1 MLLYDQD
8 YDHDSLPAPNTNTSA
23 FPARVPSP
31 ALSTASSSGKSGR
44 STRSGAPSRPPRS
57 LLRSPVIGAAQSP
70 LATSPAV
77 FSSTSSLASSPYL
90 QSPASFGATASP
102 APPTAAASPTASLL
116 QPGGRRGG
124 DLFSSQSSLGAGVN
138 RQPPVSAPFSSA
150 VSLQASTSHHPI
162 NPDDSYDRLATE
174 VYSDASIPPSSAY
187 EVERY
192 HRTTEPLRLDPS
204 RQSSHTSP
212 NLHDG
217 EGRDG
222 ASSATT
228 IKGNMFP
235 TPRHTQPSS
244 PPPDMSSSSSQR
256 AIGPSTSTIPD
267 FPSKPISAS
276 SSPRLSQEGGP
287 SSMSRKN
294 AAAQSR
300 GRDSPSL
307 MRISN
312 STQRL
317 ISFTAVDM
325 RDLAKGKRTRRD
337 GSQTSQSIGS
347 RTRNSL
353 ASLASVMS
361 STGDSIYE
369 DAIEGEWSSV
379 DDEERSG
386 EEDNSEDQAGDETAQ
401 AIPEDANLGI
411 GQASSSSMPTTAA
424 STDHPASLKL
434 FSPVSSA
441 NFDIASI
448 NPNSLQRRISID
460 SARSM
465 TERRASLHAGYGSSL
480 TSSQSKRVSL
490 TQPGP
495 TVIPLR
501 RYSGAFNPRLST
513 PDFGSSKGSNA
524 SDHDHSNTL
533 EPTLSPRRASFVPK
547 PLVLTPARTLVAPL
561 TTTSSANVARRGSIS
576 PTLGSSTDWR
586 RSTDLYNLNGAVSHS
601 RRSSSDVDGP
611 VLLTSRRQSTIGYVG
626 PQRDSIVSAG
636 GSSQQTHL
644 SRTGSSGGGNGGAYG
659 QKWTERRKR
668 SVSEDTGQTR
678 TSESFGIGERQTN
691 SGESPD
697 SSVSG
702 WSEER
707 ATGPDATPSELAG
720 AKSGSSDRDSPSSTD
735 KEWEHELVR
744 RGTTPLDV
752 VTESPDISMVKNKQ
766 RSRDA
771 QHIIP
776 VMPSI
781 ELSQPSPVR
790 GESGLGITRYLKE
803 NGNEEV
809 NLLSL
814 PNNRDIETESPTPP
828 PTIPLPGL
836 PRSASQIAMEEA
848 VPRPSRKDSHNAGYR
863 GLSIYDENWD
873 GSMVIPSSPSTVGAG
888 TASPANSPLIA
899 LSPQSQ
905 WNGFFTRGREVTTA
919 VGMSPTAAAAVNRA
933 SHHSGHSTIKNSA
946 APEIQQS
953 LTLGA
958 RMRKPISI
966 GSTKPG
972 EQTVAKRLSM
982 SFTRKGK
989 DAVTAASELTKDG
1002 TLAAQDRLARQ
1013 HSANTLKQQSSR
1025 GSFDPSPTPRKSS
1038 DAGLAIWPPPND
1050 GHTRMIH
1057 AGPRM
1062 IHSSDSSEEYSPV
1075 LSDGEIASSRPNNWG
1090 TRASRRPSVSTTT
1103 TYESSNAT
1111 GSSRRRSIM
1120 LEPRDPR
1127 TRNPSGPEDFFE
1139 VLMSSE
1145 PSAPRGSGDSQAGFL
1160 AASARER
1167 RSPGELGGRWSYYSN
1182 GTVGSSGTPG
1192 SSAGHVFPTG
1202 PSSSHTSPVL
1212 QQQPL
1217 PTPVE
1222 AKKKRPISRF
1232 LTGFTRKGSKT
1243 PRSDAQSSG
1252 DSTRA
1257 RSPMSIPPTNG
1268 FSQPPRPSSAV
1279 KKPILIAPR
1288 ASRSARDHSAL
1299 PRIYTE
1305 APPSP
1310 PMRSLPM
1317 PNPDYNPPPIAPSA
1331 LDARRPLST
1340 IDSRPESLAS
1350 GAPTPSLSAQHIPA
1364 FRSVS
1369 PLFKDAEF
1377 ASTASKRN
1385 ELPPLP
1391 RKASDRAAQPYDPEP
1406 YAEEI
1411 RLSPAT
1417 PSAKSSMDD
1426 LRGTPRNFV
1435 LPPGLAPPLPAG
1447 AVAGAASFSGQQGK
1461 GGSSP
1466 GSPPAPLDIE
1476 SSLSISPTSS
1486 RLSPNSTNPS
1496 DPSRSPVMTSLT
1508 VHDNRSR
1515 GSSVGA
1521 SSSYSRTSNA
1531 TTNQARASR
1540 RGQQGINPGRED
1552 HDEYEGY
1559 HEVRQG
1565 PIGVRDVFRTQ
1576 LLER

>member
-1 MLLYDQD
+1 MLLYDED
-8 YDHDSLPAPNTNTSA
+8 YDDDSLPAPNTNTSA

-70 LATSPAV
+70 LATPPAV

-90 QSPASFGATASP
+90 QSPALFGATASP
-102 APPTAAASPTASLL
+102 APSTASPSLL
-116 QPGGRRGG
+116 QPGARGAG
-124 DLFSSQSSLGAGVN
+124 VNSSRAGNLFSSQSSLGAGVN
-138 RQPPVSAPFSSA
+138 RQPPVSAPSSSA
-150 VSLQASTSHHPI
+150 VSLQASTSQHPI
-162 NPDDSYDRLATE
+162 NPENSCDRLATE
-174 VYSDASIPPSSAY
+174 LYSDASIPPSSAY

-212 NLHDG
+212 KIHDD
-217 EGRDG
+217 EGRNE

-228 IKGNMFP
+228 LKGNMFP
-235 TPRHTQPSS
+235 ASRHTQPSS

-256 AIGPSTSTIPD
+256 AIAPSTSTITT
-267 FPSKPISAS
+267 FPSRPISPS
-276 SSPRLSQEGGP
+276 SSLRLSQEGGP
-287 SSMSRKN
+287 SSLSRKN
-294 AAAQSR
+294 STAQSR

-312 STQRL
+312 STQH
-317 ISFTAVDM
+317 M

-347 RTRNSL
+347 RNRNSVI
-353 ASLASVMS
+353 SLASVMS
-361 STGDSIYE
+361 STGNSIYE
-369 DAIEGEWSSV
+369 DAIEGDWTSV
-379 DDEERSG
+379 DDGERSG
-386 EEDNSEDQAGDETAQ
+386 EEDDSEDQAGDETAQ

-411 GQASSSSMPTTAA
+411 GQASSSSMPTAAA
-424 STDHPASLKL
+424 SMDHPATLNQ
-434 FSPVSSA
+434 FSPILSA
-441 NFDIASI
+441 SFDIASI
-448 NPNSLQRRISID
+448 NPDSLQRRISFD

-501 RYSGAFNPRLST
+501 RYSGAFNPRSST

-533 EPTLSPRRASFVPK
+533 EPTLSPRRASFLPK

-576 PTLGSSTDWR
+576 PTLGSSNDWR
-586 RSTDLYNLNGAVSHS
+586 RSTDFYNLNGAVSHS

-611 VLLTSRRQSTIGYVG
+611 VLSTSRRQSTIGYVG

-644 SRTGSSGGGNGGAYG
+644 SQTGSSGGGGGGAYG

-678 TSESFGIGERQTN
+678 TSESFGIEGRQPT

-707 ATGPDATPSELAG
+707 ATGPDATPSGLAE
-720 AKSGSSDRDSPSSTD
+720 AKSGSGDRGSPSLTD

-744 RGTTPLDV
+744 RGTTSLDV
-752 VTESPDISMVKNKQ
+752 VPESADISMVKNKQ

-776 VMPSI
+776 VTPSI
-781 ELSQPSPVR
+781 ELSQASPVR
-790 GESGLGITRYLKE
+790 GESGLGITRYLNE
-803 NGNEEV
+803 NDNEEV

-814 PNNRDIETESPTPP
+814 PNNRDIETEFPTPP

-836 PRSASQIAMEEA
+836 PRSASQIAIEEA
-848 VPRPSRKDSHNAGYR
+848 VPRPPRKDSYNAGYR

-873 GSMVIPSSPSTVGAG
+873 GSIVIPSTPSTIGAG
-888 TASPANSPLIA
+888 TPSPANSPLIA

-905 WNGFFTRGREVTTA
+905 PNGFFSRGREATA
-919 VGMSPTAAAAVNRA
+919 VGMSPTEAAAVNRA

-946 APEIQQS
+946 APGNQQS
-953 LTLGA
+953 LTSGA

-982 SFTRKGK
+982 SFSRKGK

-1013 HSANTLKQQSSR
+1013 HSANILKKQSSR

-1038 DAGLAIWPPPND
+1038 GAGSAIWPPPND
-1050 GHTRMIH
+1050 GYTRTIH

-1062 IHSSDSSEEYSPV
+1062 THSSISSEEDSPV
-1075 LSDGEIASSRPNNWG
+1075 LSGGEMASPQPNNWG
-1090 TRASRRPSVSTTT
+1090 TRERTSRRPSASVSTTT
-1103 TYESSNAT
+1103 TYKSSNAT

-1127 TRNPSGPEDFFE
+1127 TRNLSGPEDFFE

-1145 PSAPRGSGDSQAGFL
+1145 PGAGDSHAGFL

-1167 RSPGELGGRWSYYSN
+1167 QSPGELGSRWSYYSN
-1182 GTVGSSGTPG
+1182 GTAGSSGTPG

-1212 QQQPL
+1212 QQRPL

-1222 AKKKRPISRF
+1222 ANKKRPISRF
-1232 LTGFTRKGSKT
+1232 LTGFTRKGSKA
-1243 PRSDAQSSG
+1243 PRSSAQSSG

-1257 RSPMSIPPTNG
+1257 RGPILIPPTNG
-1268 FSQPPRPSSAV
+1268 FSQPPRPSSAA
-1279 KKPILIAPR
+1279 KKPIFIAPR
-1288 ASRSARDHSAL
+1288 ASTSACDHSPL
-1299 PRIYTE
+1299 PTICTE

-1310 PMRSLPM
+1310 PMRSLPT
-1317 PNPDYNPPPIAPSA
+1317 PNLDYNPPPIAPSA

-1350 GAPTPSLSAQHIPA
+1350 GALTPSPSAQHIPA
-1364 FRSVS
+1364 FLSVS
-1369 PLFKDAEF
+1369 PLFKDVEF
-1377 ASTASKRN
+1377 ASTVSKRN

-1391 RKASDRAAQPYDPEP
+1391 RKASDRAEQPYDPEP

-1435 LPPGLAPPLPAG
+1435 LPPGLAQPLPAG
-1447 AVAGAASFSGQQGK
+1447 AVAAIASFSGRQGK
-1461 GGSSP
+1461 GDSSLR
-1466 GSPPAPLDIE
+1466 SPPAPLDIE

-1486 RLSPNSTNPS
+1486 RFSPNSTSPS
-1496 DPSRSPVMTSLT
+1496 DPSRSPVMNSLT

-1531 TTNQARASR
+1531 TTNKARASR
-1540 RGQQGINPGRED
+1540 RGQQGINQGTED
-1552 HDEYEGY
+1552 QDEYEGY
-1559 HEVRQG
+1559 HEVRQR